1 MSEGSSSPEEFDA
14 RYKWIAL
21 SNTTLGVTLA
31 TIDASIVLVAMPA
44 IFRGIHLDPLQPG
57 NSFYLLWMILGFL
70 VVSSVLVVSLGR
82 LGDIYGRVRM
92 YTLGFVIYTVAS
104 LLLTIDWMDG
114 RAGADWLIGFRI
126 VQGIGA
132 AFLIANSVA
141 IVTDAFPANQRGFA
155 LGINNVAGISGQFIG
170 LVLGGLLAAVDWR
183 LVFLIS
189 VPFGIVGTIWSHVSL
204 REVGSHARAGIDWWG
219 NVTFG
224 GGLVLLMIGITY
236 GIRPYDGHAMG
247 WTSPFVLGCVAVGIA
262 LLVVFVWV
270 ETRVKAPMFEL
281 SLFRIRAYTFGVI
294 SSFLSAL
301 ARGGLMFMLIIWLQG
316 VWLPQHGY
324 SFVSTPLWAGIFML
338 PLTFGFLVAGP
349 TAGILSDRYGQR
361 LFATGGML
369 VSALAFIL
377 LERLPLNF
385 SYTEFGFLLF
395 LMGLSMGAFASP
407 NRAGVMNSLPAAHRG
422 AGAGMNQTFQNSAQ
436 VLSIGIFFTLMII
449 GLSAT
454 LPHTLSTGLE
464 AQGVDPATAA
474 QVGALPPISVLFASF
489 LGYDPATSLI
499 GTHVL
504 SQLPAANA
512 AVISGHSFFP
522 KLIAGPF
529 RDGLHQAF
537 TFAVI
542 ICLIAAAASW
552 SRGKT
557 KVEQAPA
564 AQEVRATP

>member
-1 MSEGSSSPEEFDA
+1 MPEDFDA

-104 LLLTIDWMDG
+104 LLLTIDWMGG

-204 REVGSHARAGIDWWG
+204 REVGRHARAEIDWWG

-247 WTSPFVLGCVAVGIA
+247 WTSPFVLGCVAAGIA
-262 LLVVFVWV
+262 LLAVFVWV
-270 ETRVKAPMFEL
+270 EARVKAPMFEL

-324 SFVSTPLWAGIFML
+324 SFESTPLWAGIFML
-338 PLTFGFLVAGP
+338 PLTTGFLVAGP

-385 SYTEFGFLLF
+385 SYAEFGFLLF

-464 AQGVDPATAA
+464 AQGVDPTTAA
-474 QVGALPPISVLFASF
+474 HVGSLPPISVLFASF

-564 AQEVRATP
+564 AQEVQASP